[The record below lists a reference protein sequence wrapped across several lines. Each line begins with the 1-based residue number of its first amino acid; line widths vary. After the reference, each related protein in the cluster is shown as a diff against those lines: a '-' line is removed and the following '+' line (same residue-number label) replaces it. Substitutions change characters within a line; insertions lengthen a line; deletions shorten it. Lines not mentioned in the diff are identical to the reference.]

1 MTKRTYQQYCG
12 LAAALDVVGERWAL
26 LIVRDLAPGPRR
38 FTDLLEGLPGIATDM
53 LAERL
58 RALEAAGAVTKVEMI
73 DPALVR
79 GARVRHHGSVLGKEI
94 AWVTEVEA
102 VHFPHV
108 LALRMNEGPF
118 AGSVRYEIQ
127 RSGGGS
133 VARIRTVGE
142 PTSFGFLPTAMI
154 AAPMRT
160 ALSADLGRL
169 KAIVEGV

>member
-1 MTKRTYQQYCG
+1 MSTVDVTVEVEI
-12 LAAALDVVGERWAL
+12 AAAPAD
-26 LIVRDLAPGPRR
+26 
-38 FTDLLEGLPGIATDM
+38 IAAVMFDPAREPEWM
-53 LAERL
+53 N
-58 RALEAAGAVTKVEMI
+58 AVTKVDMI
-73 DPALVR
+73 DPALVP
-79 GARVRHHGSVLGKEI
+79 GARVRHHGSVLGKEMT
-94 AWVTEVEA
+94 WVTEVET

-127 RSGGGS
+127 RLGGGS

-160 ALSADLGRL
+160 ALNADLGRL